1 MWGFSSRGAWSGAW
15 VRRAAGSGA
24 TCALS
29 PREAGRSPGR
39 PPGPSASGALPLA
52 ASGTSIWVRPP
63 QPAPQGS
70 PRVAG
75 PAPSFDVPLRS
86 CWGGGGAARPLLPPF
101 GLRTTVTPETPLHPL
116 PGAPSLPPTWVAA
129 WRAGAP
135 RLGPRLPSPPPAA
148 IPWGSGEPGD
158 GETALIK
165 SSCQVIGCDLCPPQT
180 RARGSCLTLRC
191 PPNPSRAPG
200 LPRRSLS
207 SGRPP
212 RTQLGPSGAEP
223 RRLVFRS
230 SGSERDSPAGSATGC
245 RAPRG
250 RAHRVRGG
258 PGAGYKSCPRGSP
271 SQLRGCPGTC
281 PGSRVSRPG
290 EVGDISLDE
299 KTRRPV
305 LRPKHHAQLLRQLED
320 HPIGKLRGFAQ
331 SAGWKVYPV
340 LRALSPAH
348 VTRAVGAPLYA

>member
-1 MWGFSSRGAWSGAW
+1 MG
-15 VRRAAGSGA
+15 
-24 TCALS
+24 
-29 PREAGRSPGR
+29 
-39 PPGPSASGALPLA
+39 
-52 ASGTSIWVRPP
+52 
-63 QPAPQGS
+63 
-70 PRVAG
+70 
-75 PAPSFDVPLRS
+75 
-86 CWGGGGAARPLLPPF
+86 
-101 GLRTTVTPETPLHPL
+101 
-116 PGAPSLPPTWVAA
+116 
-129 WRAGAP
+129 
-135 RLGPRLPSPPPAA
+135 
-148 IPWGSGEPGD
+148 
-158 GETALIK
+158 
-165 SSCQVIGCDLCPPQT
+165 
-180 RARGSCLTLRC
+180 
-191 PPNPSRAPG
+191 PG
-200 LPRRSLS
+200 LPAPTPESPLPSSPGSSARPHPSSVLLSVQPPADHLLDSRQRLLLNPSMPAQPLKRSLS

-230 SGSERDSPAGSATGC
+230 SGSERDSPAGSAAGC
-245 RAPRG
+245 WAPRG

-290 EVGDISLDE
+290 DGDISLDE

-340 LRALSPAH
+340 PRALSPAH